1 MKPYIIIIITL
12 FAFFSCKAQSPI
24 VPLDTRIHETPDGS
38 YLKDLNNELNK
49 FVGTWKYENGNTS
62 FTIIFQKKVQVY
74 NDEWYEDM
82 LIGEYK
88 YVDNGVEI
96 VNLLDRLNN
105 PILNN
110 PSNYY
115 EFNITGNTIL
125 KKGQKPSCEEC
136 DISERRI
143 LMFFD
148 DPERKY
154 LSHKLA
160 IRYINE
166 NVTEK
171 IEAILITEGSSVLP
185 YENAP
190 QEARVPDGTYTF
202 ILITK
207 TTYSFKL
214 K

>member
-62 FTIIFQKKVQVY
+62 LILTFKKVNQRY
-74 NDEWYEDM
+74 NGEWYEDI
-82 LIGEYK
+82 LVGEYK
-88 YVDNGVEI
+88 YVVNGVEI
-96 VNLLDRLNN
+96 FNSLYRLNHPMVN
-105 PILNN
+105 DAQHYI
-110 PSNYY
+110 
-115 EFNITGNTIL
+115 EGNTII
-125 KKGQKPSCEEC
+125 KKLQKPSCEEC